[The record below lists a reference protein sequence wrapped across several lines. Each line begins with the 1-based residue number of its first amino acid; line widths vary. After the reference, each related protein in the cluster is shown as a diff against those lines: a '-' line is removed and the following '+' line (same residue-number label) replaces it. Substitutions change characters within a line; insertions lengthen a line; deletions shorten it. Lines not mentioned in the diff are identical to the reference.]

1 MLEARKVSQEVGK
14 SIPWKF
20 VELRTWWWLGGFFKK
35 QLEFSRIGKYHISRL
50 DLHKPLGDWQRCG
63 GPVRKSSADL
73 CARLCVP
80 GSSEREVALW

>member
-35 QLEFSRIGKYHISRL
+35 DWNLVGLGNSISYFPSRFTPATR
-50 DLHKPLGDWQRCG
+50 
-63 GPVRKSSADL
+63 
-73 CARLCVP
+73 
-80 GSSEREVALW
+80 